1 MSSEQSIQSS
11 FLRLFP
17 NYKSPKYR
25 VLSVWLNGI
34 LVGVAACVT
43 VIILLG
49 YIHPTGVRLLHSV
62 DQLISTHAKMGLLIA
77 VNAILIGL
85 GAIGIILLRR
95 QVNLL
100 IGLQIIALLF
110 VTLFMV
116 AMLYT
121 YLMHWFT
128 NVKVGVTFS
137 VQQFNPEDRDKM
149 TIAGI
154 QRGLRCCGR
163 ESYKDY
169 YIANMAIPVN
179 YVPYSCCDL
188 NQYNDEKCYN
198 SSRSVHHGRLGNRL
212 DSEIR
217 DVDTLVIP
225 KELAYTSGCEGRI
238 QYVLL
243 PVFVSMSGVT
253 MAATILCIVFGS
265 IYLHFSEE
273 EDVDCDKPLDLK
285 MFSFIPGMQRD

>member
-1 MSSEQSIQSS
+1 MSSEQPGQST

-17 NYKSPKYR
+17 NYRSPRYR
-25 VLSVWLNGI
+25 VLSVWFNGV
-34 LVGVAACVT
+34 LVGVAACVAS
-43 VIILLG
+43 IILLG
-49 YIHPTGVRLLHSV
+49 YIHPTGVGLLHSV

-77 VNAILIGL
+77 VNAVLIAL

-95 QVNLL
+95 QNNLL

-110 VTLFMV
+110 VTLFVV
-116 AMLYT
+116 AILYT

-128 NVKVGVTFS
+128 NVRVGVTFS
-137 VQQFNPEDRDKM
+137 VQQFNPGDQERM
-149 TIAGI
+149 TMAGI

-169 YIANMAIPVN
+169 YIANMAVPTG

-188 NQYNDEKCYN
+188 NQYDDEQCYN
-198 SSRSVHHGRLGNRL
+198 SSRSAHRGKLGNRP
-212 DSEIR
+212 DSDKR
-217 DVDTLVIP
+217 DVDKLVIP
-225 KELAYTSGCEGRI
+225 KEFAYSSGCEIRI

-243 PVFVSMSGVT
+243 PVFVCMSGVI
-253 MAATILCIVFGS
+253 MASTTLCIVCGS

-273 EDVDCDKPLDLK
+273 EDIDCDKPLDLK